1 MMMRNSRFR
10 EWGRATI
17 VLAIGGSILLA
28 MACDRH
34 DEAGHPHE
42 GTTTRSEDEHKAP
55 SNRVAIPPSVRQNL
69 GITFVDVERRP
80 VRSTIRIPGQYEL
93 RPEARRDYHVM
104 LPGRIELL
112 VTRHQHV
119 HSGDPLFYLDS
130 PGWLEMQKNLVA
142 ALNAMKRSH
151 ADLAVAE
158 ANLNEMNQSIRFL
171 EQRLENF
178 AKAQMR
184 QVELEA
190 QLADKRNALPRVEA
204 ELGAAKVEFDAA
216 HSNYEVTLN
225 TAASF
230 AGVPASELD
239 PDESPDGHAHVAER
253 EPPWRALRR
262 LTIRAEAD
270 GVVDR
275 LPITNRGWVET
286 GDLVLDTVQPT
297 MLCFHAE
304 ALQTDIGKFRNEQL
318 ARVVPP
324 PGGSFDLQ
332 DYAEGHIHLGVEAHP
347 ERRTISILHLAA
359 SNPKWAKAGM
369 TAYLEVYT
377 NGNETP
383 VNAIP
388 EAAVVRDGL
397 QRVFFRR
404 NPTDPNEVIRVE
416 ADLGASDGR
425 WIEVKSGVRAGD
437 EVVLGG
443 VYPLMLASS
452 SSGEREAGG
461 HFHPDGT
468 FHGGDDK

>member
-1 MMMRNSRFR
+1 MNDWNRHARSVAMRS
-10 EWGRATI
+10 TI
-17 VLAIGGSILLA
+17 VLLTLFIVAG
-28 MACDRH
+28 CDRV
-34 DEAGHPHE
+34 DETRPAGSSDAQVE
-42 GTTTRSEDEHKAP
+42 SETGTPT
-55 SNRVAIPPSVRQNL
+55 NRIAIPASVRQNL
-69 GITFVDVERRP
+69 GITFVKVERRA
-80 VRSTIRIPGQYEL
+80 VRGTVRIPGQYEL

-104 LPGRIELL
+104 LPGRIDLL
-112 VTRHQHV
+112 VTRHQFV
-119 HSGDPLFYLDS
+119 KQGEKLFYLDS
-130 PGWLEMQKNLVA
+130 PGWLKIQAELVA
-142 ALNAMKRSH
+142 SLNAMKRSH
-151 ADLAVAE
+151 ADLAVAQ
-158 ANLNEMNQSIRFL
+158 ANLNELKQSIAFL
-171 EQRLENF
+171 EQRLANL

-184 QVELEA
+184 QVELES
-190 QLADKRNALPRVEA
+190 QLQDKQNALPRLDA
-204 ELGAAKVEFDAA
+204 ELGAAKVEFSAA
-216 HSNYEVTLN
+216 HTSYEVMLN

-230 AGVPASELD
+230 AGIPAEELD
-239 PDESPDGHAHVAER
+239 PDEADEGHSHLRDR

-286 GDLVLDTVQPT
+286 GDLVLDTVKPS

-304 ALQTDIGKFRNEQL
+304 ALQTDIGKFRDEQV

-332 DYAEGHIHLGVEAHP
+332 DYAEGHIHLAVEAHP
-347 ERRTISILHLAA
+347 ERRTISVLHLSD

-369 TAYLEVYT
+369 TAYLEVFT
-377 NGNETP
+377 EGTEMP

-388 EAAVVRDGL
+388 EAAIVRDGL

-404 NPTDPNEVIRVE
+404 NPANPDEVIRVE
-416 ADLGASDGR
+416 ADTGASDER

-437 EVVLGG
+437 EIVLGG

-452 SSGEREAGG
+452 SSGAREQGG

-468 FHGGDDK
+468 FHAGEDD

>member
-1 MMMRNSRFR
+1 MMKNSHGNWLTMIGFVN
-10 EWGRATI
+10 AALI
-17 VLAIGGSILLA
+17 VLGVGACRDNAQSHGGAGRSA
-28 MACDRH
+28 ARPS
-34 DEAGHPHE
+34 EAH
-42 GTTTRSEDEHKAP
+42 SDNAP
-55 SNRVAIPPSVRQNL
+55 SNRIDVPASVRQNL
-69 GITFVDVERRP
+69 GVTFVEVERRP

-104 LPGRIELL
+104 LAGRIELL
-112 VTRHQHV
+112 VTRHQQV
-119 HSGDPLFYLDS
+119 SKGDPLFHLDS
-130 PGWLEMQKNLVA
+130 PGWLEMQKELVTS
-142 ALNAMKRSH
+142 LNAMKRSH

-158 ANLNEMNQSIRFL
+158 ANLNELKQAIEFI
-171 EQRLENF
+171 EQRLANF

-204 ELGAAKVEFDAA
+204 ELGAAKVGFNAA
-216 HSNYEVTLN
+216 HSSYEVTLN
-225 TAASF
+225 RAASF
-230 AGVPASELD
+230 AGVPAEALD
-239 PDESPDGHAHVAER
+239 PDESDEAHSHLADR
-253 EPPWRALRR
+253 EPPWRSIRR

-304 ALQTDIGKFRNEQL
+304 ALQTDISKFRNEQL

-324 PGGSFDLQ
+324 PGGGFDLQ
-332 DYAEGHIHLGVEAHP
+332 DYAEGHIHMGVEAHP
-347 ERRTISILHLAA
+347 ERRTISILHL
-359 SNPKWAKAGM
+359 SERNPQWAKAGM

-377 NGNETP
+377 NGSETP

-388 EAAVVRDGL
+388 ESAVVRDGL
-397 QRVFFRR
+397 ERVFFRR
-404 NPTDPNEVIRVE
+404 DPKNPDVVIRVT

-425 WIEVKSGVRAGD
+425 WVEVKSGVRAGD
-437 EVVLGG
+437 EIVLGG

-452 SSGEREAGG
+452 TSGARQSGG

-468 FHGGDDK
+468 FHANDD

>member
-1 MMMRNSRFR
+1 MKTMSTIWRMLTMAGVCVATSLAAAGCRNDDP
-10 EWGRATI
+10 A
-17 VLAIGGSILLA
+17 GS
-28 MACDRH
+28 
-34 DEAGHPHE
+34 
-42 GTTTRSEDEHKAP
+42 HKSDADAASAHAADAP
-55 SNRVAIPPSVRQNL
+55 TNRIDIPPSVRQNL
-69 GITFVDVERRP
+69 GITFVKVERRP

-112 VTRHQHV
+112 VTRHQPV
-119 HSGDPLFYLDS
+119 TKGSPLFYLDS
-130 PGWLEMQKNLVA
+130 PGWINLQKELVA
-142 ALNAMKRSH
+142 SLNTMKRSH

-158 ANLNEMNQSIRFL
+158 ANLNEAKQSIEFM
-171 EQRLENF
+171 EHRLANF
-178 AKAQMR
+178 AKANMR

-190 QLADKRNALPRVEA
+190 QLADKRNAIPRLEA
-204 ELGAAKVEFDAA
+204 ELGAARVGFSAA
-216 HSNYEVTLN
+216 HSSYEVMLN
-225 TAASF
+225 SAASF
-230 AGVPASELD
+230 AGVSAEELD
-239 PDESPDGHAHVAER
+239 PDEADEGHAHLADR
-253 EPPWRALRR
+253 EPPWRSLRR

-304 ALQTDIGKFRNEQL
+304 ALQTDIGKFRNEQT

-324 PGGSFDLQ
+324 PGGSFDLS

-347 ERRTISILHLAA
+347 DRRTISILHLAE
-359 SNPKWAKAGM
+359 SNPKWARAGM
-369 TAYLEVYT
+369 TAYLEVFT
-377 NGNETP
+377 DGSVAP

-388 EAAVVRDGL
+388 ESAVVRDGL
-397 QRVFFRR
+397 SRVFFRR
-404 NPTDPNEVIRVE
+404 DPKNPDVVIRID

-425 WIEVKSGVRAGD
+425 WVEVKSGVRAGD
-437 EVVLGG
+437 DIVLGG

-452 SSGEREAGG
+452 SSGTRQAGG

-468 FHGGDDK
+468 FHAGNDDK